1 MSNDRSTFAVSVTLP
16 DRVGVLRDV
25 TKAILELRGNLV
37 DLRQVVVGGCFSLT
51 CVATLPSDVG
61 ADAVRA
67 AIEAQ
72 MTPDEAGIV
81 VRPYAPAPGPVVARG
96 SRYVFTVSGPDAPGR
111 VFEVAQFFVERGI
124 NIEDWQHVVAAPGTA
139 FNVGLVT
146 IPDDLELQRVQDDF
160 ARRLGSMGLSA
171 SLRHEN
177 IFRATNEIG
186 PIHALLPHAAA
197 PR

>member
-1 MSNDRSTFAVSVTLP
+1 MPQKSASFAVSVIVP

-25 TKAILELRGNLV
+25 TKAVLERGGNLV

-51 CVATLPSDVG
+51 LITTLPAGTS
-61 ADAVRA
+61 ANTLQS

-72 MTPDEAGIV
+72 MAPDEAGV
-81 VRPYAPAPGPVVARG
+81 LVRLYTPAPGPVVARG
-96 SRYVFTVSGPDAPGR
+96 ERYAFTISGPDVPGR

-124 NIEDWQHVVAAPGTA
+124 NIEDWQHVATAPGNA

-146 IPDDLELQRVQDDF
+146 IPVEISLHKVQEEF
-160 ARRLGSMGLSA
+160 QKRLAPLGLTSR
-171 SLRHEN
+171 LLHEN

-186 PIHALLPHAAA
+186 PIHALLQHS
-197 PR
+197 RKS